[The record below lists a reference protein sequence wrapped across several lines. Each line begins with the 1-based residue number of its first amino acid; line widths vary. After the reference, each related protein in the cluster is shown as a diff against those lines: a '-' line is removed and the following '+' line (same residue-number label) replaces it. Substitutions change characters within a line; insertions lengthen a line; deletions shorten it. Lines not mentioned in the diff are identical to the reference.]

1 MSQIIKPWGYE
12 IILTESGLPYVGK
25 ILHIEAG
32 KRLSLQIH
40 DAKKE
45 TGCLVNGRC
54 NLIIENEAGELE
66 TREMEKQ
73 KGYTININQKHR
85 YSAITDCDIYEV
97 STPEIGIT
105 YRLEDDYA
113 RPNETEELRKEERK
127 QS

>member
-1 MSQIIKPWGYE
+1 MAQINKPWGYE
-12 IILTESGLPYVGK
+12 IILTETGLPYVGK
-25 ILHIEAG
+25 ILHIEVG

-45 TGCLVNGRC
+45 TSCLINGRC
-54 NLIIENEAGELE
+54 NLIIENEIGELE
-66 TREMEKQ
+66 TLEMEKQ

-85 YSAITDCDIYEV
+85 YLAITDCDVYEV

-113 RPNETEELRKEERK
+113 RPNETEEIRKEERK